1 MLLQKIPGQEKRL
14 SLYQAALKGDW
25 QEATGVL
32 AEYPDAFHDSIT
44 ETGETVLHIAAA
56 ANQPNFVKELLKL
69 MEVKDLELK
78 NKYGQTALY
87 LAAASGNVIIAK
99 EMVKMHD
106 NREVIIAEEMME
118 KNDKLTL
125 IRCEGEMKC
134 TPLYIA
140 ALLGRR
146 EMVSYLFSVTS
157 FEALSPEEQIKL
169 LVATISN
176 GLYGMFHFSIILSLN
191 QLI

>member
-1 MLLQKIPGQEKRL
+1 MVRNP
-14 SLYQAALKGDW
+14 
-25 QEATGVL
+25 
-32 AEYPDAFHDSIT
+32 IT
-44 ETGETVLHIAAA
+44 EGRDTALHIAAA
-56 ANQPNFVKELLKL
+56 ANHPHFVKELLKL
-69 MEVKDLELK
+69 MRKEELEIT
-78 NKYGQTALY
+78 NRYGQTALY

-125 IRCEGEMKC
+125 IRAESEKMKF

-146 EMVSYLFSVTS
+146 EMVSFLFDKTP
-157 FEALSPEEQIKL
+157 FEDLSCGDRGERIEL

-176 GLYGMFHFSIILSLN
+176 DLYGMPHFSMIVSLSQFTMPLHR
-191 QLI
+191 LIS